1 MKRRAGLVALFTILM
16 PAGALAA
23 DFGTYGTTL
32 FRFQQQ
38 STPGS
43 PKKDLAPATQ
53 YLGVDAG
60 GLADG
65 NLSFHLYGWG
75 RVDLADDSPVDG
87 KTSGDVSYGYLRYH
101 FPKANAEIKAGRFF
115 VVEGVANEQIDGIS
129 FRSDLLQKYAGLALS
144 LYAGAPA
151 AMDVERDARGD
162 YLAGARLSYNIA
174 GKGEIG
180 LSTLFAGKSTS
191 RQVLGGTTLQTV
203 EDQRQLVGGDIWL
216 APLPMLELNGRTAY
230 NSATSSVAEHDYTL
244 TLKPAK
250 IVTATATF
258 AERRMKGLYSG
269 TNLPF
274 LFNQF
279 AGDKVR
285 IYGGRV
291 TVAVARPLELS
302 ADYRHTR
309 RDGYGSSD
317 RYGVE
322 ARADLDRIKAK
333 SGISYH
339 YIDAADVRNTT
350 GALIPSYGLSHH
362 ELRGWLLHEQ
372 GKHSASLDAIG
383 YFYDDKTNPNL
394 NGKSSSYEIIA
405 SAGYRVLPTLM
416 ISGDVSYGANP
427 LYNDEFKGLV
437 RAEFSFSTTGK
448 GGSK

>member
-1 MKRRAGLVALFTILM
+1 MKRLAVLAVLVTILL

-23 DFGTYGTTL
+23 DLGVNGTTL
-32 FRFQQQ
+32 FRFRQQ
-38 STPGS
+38 STPGA
-43 PKKDLAPATQ
+43 PKKNLAPATQ
-53 YLGVDAG
+53 YLGVDADG
-60 GLADG
+60 IADA

-75 RVDLADDSPVDG
+75 RVDLTDESPVDG
-87 KTSGDVSYGYLRYH
+87 RTTGDISYGYLRYH

-115 VVEGVANEQIDGIS
+115 VVEGVANEQVDGVS
-129 FRSDLLQKYAGLALS
+129 VRSDLPAGLTLS
-144 LYAGAPA
+144 LYGGAPA

-162 YLAGARLSYNIA
+162 YLAGARLSYKFA

-180 LSTLFAGKSTS
+180 FSTLFADKSPS
-191 RQVLGGTTLQTV
+191 RQVVGGMTLQTV
-203 EDQRQLVGGDIWL
+203 ENQRQLVGGDIWL
-216 APLPMLELNGRTAY
+216 APLPILELNGRTTY
-230 NSATSSVAEHDYTL
+230 NSVTSSVGEHDYTL

-250 IVTATATF
+250 IVTATGSF

-274 LFNQF
+274 LFDQF

-285 IYGGRV
+285 TYSGSV
-291 TVAVARPLELS
+291 SVAVAKPLELT

-309 RDGYGSSD
+309 RDSYGSSD

-322 ARADLDRIKAK
+322 ARATASALMAKA
-333 SGISYH
+333 GISYH
-339 YIDAADVRNTT
+339 RINATDVRNTT
-350 GALIPSYGLSHH
+350 GAIIPSYGLSHH
-362 ELRGWLLHEQ
+362 ELRGWLLHEH
-372 GKHSASLDAIG
+372 GKHNVSLDAIG

-394 NGKSSSYEIIA
+394 NGKPSSYEIIA

-416 ISGDVSYGANP
+416 VSGDLSYGANP

-448 GGSK
+448 GGNK